1 VNASTAERMAI
12 ARPAGLT
19 LSSSASSPA
28 LVLPAANPFIAF
40 SLTPKTDTGIADA
53 RTTGDVKNSI
63 VTVWTQ
69 HKFTSMVQLEQ
80 FFLEMSFSTI

>member
-40 SLTPKTDTGIADA
+40 SLTPKTDTGIAA
-53 RTTGDVKNSI
+53 PLNHSLGLHRE
-63 VTVWTQ
+63 
-69 HKFTSMVQLEQ
+69 VQQLPQ
-80 FFLEMSFSTI
+80 RLLMPVLLGT